1 MPDCDFLQMVA
12 WRTAGIN
19 YVRYSQIAAQ
29 VTRQCLKGQAKAVS
43 FLNVVGLWEDQV
55 ELRTFLVYCFAI
67 HEFV

>member
-43 FLNVVGLWEDQV
+43 FLNVVGL
-55 ELRTFLVYCFAI
+55 
-67 HEFV
+67 